1 MFIRKSELWKEAG
14 DACLR
19 ATGSHREGI
28 EESCQE
34 SFAHLSAVPLP
45 GGGQPWTGE
54 LKEYQ
59 PWLQRSAGDMLIIC
73 GLMCVM
79 KDVRQCELPRYIPPH
94 PTAFQ
99 TILLTLD
106 FLSKDLVMKNMGPD

>member
-1 MFIRKSELWKEAG
+1 
-14 DACLR
+14 
-19 ATGSHREGI
+19 
-28 EESCQE
+28 
-34 SFAHLSAVPLP
+34 
-45 GGGQPWTGE
+45 
-54 LKEYQ
+54 
-59 PWLQRSAGDMLIIC
+59 MLIIC

-106 FLSKDLVMKNMGPD
+106 FLSKDLVMKNISISSDLNCLLFVENLNLSKSNGTLHREWLKQSSGVTSSLCSLLPVGIWVYEGRP